1 MMSESIIKTWI
12 DDVEETDEYHIEGL
26 KLEITEQIFQAMED
40 KKVSQSELA
49 RRLGKN
55 RAFISKILQGKN
67 NFTLKTLVLIARKLG
82 MEWEMKLRDK

>member
-1 MMSESIIKTWI
+1 MSESIIKTWI